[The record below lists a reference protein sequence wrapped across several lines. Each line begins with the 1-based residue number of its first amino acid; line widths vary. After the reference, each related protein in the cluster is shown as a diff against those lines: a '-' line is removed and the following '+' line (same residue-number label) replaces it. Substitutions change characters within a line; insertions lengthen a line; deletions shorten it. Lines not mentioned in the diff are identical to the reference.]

1 TGKGATDVQ
10 TQAFRKHAG
19 TRKHKL
25 ALEKQEAL
33 LAAATS
39 QPRINEHCAAVDAE
53 KIRVVSLLDVLLF
66 VSRCDAPMGTWV
78 KGKHMIVY
86 ATFIRDNK
94 LVSEFMQL
102 IIVEK
107 ADASTLLSLLLSH
120 LQAVGVEVQ
129 RISGISTDGAGVMMG
144 SRAGLVVRLRERV
157 PHLVSCHCIAH
168 REALAAKEAAEALLV
183 FDMVDDLIRVTADL
197 LGRSAPK
204 HQRFMDLQQLFTETS
219 LEVRGIHQ
227 VRWLSRGEAI
237 LRILA
242 VWPTAMIFLKE
253 YHSAMYL
260 LATSYRF
267 HLFMYFLADVLEQ
280 LNLLNKSFQQ
290 RQCTSSHLESRYV
303 DCGDDF
309 GGGSSRWL
317 SPFIEHYGLGK
328 KRDVTMEG
336 VDSDGRR
343 EKITFT
349 LHDNL
354 MDGYDGPEDHD
365 GCIDLCTDFAERI
378 VANLERRLGDLD
390 SLSGVRLFMP
400 DEWPKGKPE
409 RHARCVE
416 WLLSLVMLF
425 KAQYSEEILPGKVT
439 IVHPDCS
446 TSGINKQMAQKELR
460 LFCSVL
466 AAAPQGE
473 RMFHEGLT
481 TILKTPDW
489 RESYPNLV
497 QPWVVVAV
505 IPFSIVECERGFS
518 HQNVIKS
525 WLRGGLKDASLGDLM
540 CLSLMPHEPVFD
552 EVVDI
557 WRSYK
562 KRKPFSNSPISTP
575 GEPSKKGKVAAME
588 VEHPKP
594 VDALDL
600 SSDSDDDE
608 DEEDDVDEDMAY
620 RM

>member
-1 TGKGATDVQ
+1 
-10 TQAFRKHAG
+10 
-19 TRKHKL
+19 
-25 ALEKQEAL
+25 
-33 LAAATS
+33 
-39 QPRINEHCAAVDAE
+39 
-53 KIRVVSLLDVLLF
+53 
-66 VSRCDAPMGTWV
+66 
-78 KGKHMIVY
+78 
-86 ATFIRDNK
+86 
-94 LVSEFMQL
+94 
-102 IIVEK
+102 
-107 ADASTLLSLLLSH
+107 
-120 LQAVGVEVQ
+120 
-129 RISGISTDGAGVMMG
+129 
-144 SRAGLVVRLRERV
+144 
-157 PHLVSCHCIAH
+157 
-168 REALAAKEAAEALLV
+168 
-183 FDMVDDLIRVTADL
+183 
-197 LGRSAPK
+197 
-204 HQRFMDLQQLFTETS
+204 
-219 LEVRGIHQ
+219 
-227 VRWLSRGEAI
+227 
-237 LRILA
+237 
-242 VWPTAMIFLKE
+242 
-253 YHSAMYL
+253 
-260 LATSYRF
+260 
-267 HLFMYFLADVLEQ
+267 
-280 LNLLNKSFQQ
+280 
-290 RQCTSSHLESRYV
+290 
-303 DCGDDF
+303 
-309 GGGSSRWL
+309 
-317 SPFIEHYGLGK
+317 
-328 KRDVTMEG
+328 MEG